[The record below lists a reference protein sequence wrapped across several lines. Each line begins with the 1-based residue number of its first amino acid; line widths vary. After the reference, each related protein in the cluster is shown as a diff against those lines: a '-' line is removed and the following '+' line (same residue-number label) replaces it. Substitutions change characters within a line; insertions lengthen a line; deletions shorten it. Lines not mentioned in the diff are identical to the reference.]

1 MVYLAGCIGNDD
13 QGKLVDGTIQDRTK
27 RALFNAERRLQ
38 SVGLDLS
45 DGMSPFATIWHP
57 PSNEPTAL
65 TVVSVTIYLSKYTED
80 FAGMNE
86 VGFVCVLKCFTAD
99 GAEFVAAKAYISCFP
114 TSAPMPVRTCVG
126 VKDLPAGT
134 DIELTCVSCCWKRDG
149 ES

>member
-38 SVGLDLS
+38 SAGLDLS
-45 DGMSPFATIWHP
+45 DGTSPLIPIWHAP
-57 PSNEPTAL
+57 FNKPTVL

-86 VGFVCVLKCFTAD
+86 VGFVCVFGRCFPAD
-99 GAEFVAAKAYISCFP
+99 GTQFGASKAYISCFP

-134 DIELTCVSCCWKRDG
+134 DIELTCVSCCWK
-149 ES
+149 